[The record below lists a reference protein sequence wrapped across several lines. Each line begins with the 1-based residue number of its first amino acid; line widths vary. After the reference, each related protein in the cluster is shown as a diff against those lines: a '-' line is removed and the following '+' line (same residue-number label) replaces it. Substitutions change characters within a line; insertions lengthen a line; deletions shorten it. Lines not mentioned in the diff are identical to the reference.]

1 MPKQKPGFHRAFF
14 YLNGQ
19 LIPISPPDGGWL
31 RAVRPEKCP
40 HRDGSRPILG
50 QRVTAGPNARK
61 LDLHT
66 RTRPT
71 QSDSPGYLLRAPY
84 AAWVSAAL
92 LLALALPLMSAAAD
106 NVPNAGGLLQTVPT
120 QPLQSSIPAASA
132 LPAMRPDAQAAM
144 PETTPFLVRQLRV
157 DGNTVFNTATLHALL
172 TSMLDQ
178 RLTLPQIAQGI
189 EAITAYYRAA
199 GYPLARVIIPAQ
211 IIENG
216 VVRVQVIEANWGRV
230 ELLNN
235 SSIKD
240 AVLLRTL
247 SNLEPG
253 SVIRLDTM
261 ERATLLLSDLPGV
274 VPRALLRA
282 GQEVGSSDL
291 VVDVQPGAPWIASL
305 SADNF
310 GSRYTGVGRTNA
322 NVQWNNPLGRGD
334 TLGLNSLNSEGGGL
348 DYVSFAYELPVWIPG
363 VQAGVGNLSM
373 NYRLGDTAAILAASG
388 KANTSSVWLR
398 SALVRSPRVNLN
410 ARLGFGNNV
419 LQDHVD
425 STGVKTDR
433 TLNVW
438 SLELSGEIQDG
449 WLGGGKNTLGFA
461 LYSGQVTFDDDTA
474 GALDASTA
482 QTAGGFGRATWAL
495 GRTQALG
502 GSMSA
507 VLSLNGQWAQKN
519 LDNGQ
524 KFSIGGATSVRAYRS
539 GVLSGDSGAFG
550 SFELRY
556 TLPTPQALAQT
567 GTWQLTAFI
576 DSATV
581 QTNHSPWSSDSNEA
595 SLTGAG
601 LGLIWQGSK
610 GVSSRIFIA
619 SSVGELPSQLAGSE
633 STHTNAW
640 WELSLAF

>member
-1 MPKQKPGFHRAFF
+1 MP
-14 YLNGQ
+14 N
-19 LIPISPPDGGWL
+19 
-31 RAVRPEKCP
+31 
-40 HRDGSRPILG
+40 
-50 QRVTAGPNARK
+50 TA
-61 LDLHT
+61 
-66 RTRPT
+66 
-71 QSDSPGYLLRAPY
+71 
-84 AAWVSAAL
+84 
-92 LLALALPLMSAAAD
+92 
-106 NVPNAGGLLQTVPT
+106 
-120 QPLQSSIPAASA
+120 
-132 LPAMRPDAQAAM
+132 
-144 PETTPFLVRQLRV
+144 PFLVRQLRV
-157 DGNTVFNTATLHALL
+157 EGNTVFDTATLQALL
-172 TSMLDQ
+172 ATMQDK
-178 RLTLPQIAQGI
+178 RLTLPQIAEGI
-189 EAITAYYRAA
+189 EAITTYYRAA
-199 GYPLARVIIPAQ
+199 GYPLARTIIPAQ
-211 IIENG
+211 TIENG
-216 VVRVQVIEANWGRV
+216 VLRVQVIEANWGQV
-230 ELLNN
+230 ELRNN
-235 SSIKD
+235 SAVKD

-247 SNLEPG
+247 STLEKG
-253 SVIRLDTM
+253 SVIRLDVL

-274 VPRALLRA
+274 MPRALLRA
-282 GQEVGSSDL
+282 GQEVGSSDM
-291 VVDVQPGAPWIASL
+291 VVDVQPDATWSASL

-334 TLGLNSLNSEGGGL
+334 TLGVSSLTSESGSLN
-348 DYVSFAYELPVWIPG
+348 YARMAYEVPVLMAG
-363 VQAGVGNLSM
+363 MHAGVDSSGM
-373 NYRLGDTAAILAASG
+373 QYRLGDLAGSLMASG
-388 KANTSSVWLR
+388 KADTNSAWLR
-398 SALVRSPRVNLN
+398 SALVRSPRINLN
-410 ARLGFGNNV
+410 ARLSWSNNV

-438 SLELSGEIQDG
+438 GLELSGERQDG
-449 WLGGGKNTLGFA
+449 WQGGGTNTLGFA

-482 QTAGGFGRATWAL
+482 HSTGGFGRATWAL

-502 GSMSA
+502 SSMSA

>member
-1 MPKQKPGFHRAFF
+1 MAG
-14 YLNGQ
+14 
-19 LIPISPPDGGWL
+19 LITHSPPH
-31 RAVRPEKCP
+31 A
-40 HRDGSRPILG
+40 
-50 QRVTAGPNARK
+50 ARTTCSP
-61 LDLHT
+61 LT
-66 RTRPT
+66 RH
-71 QSDSPGYLLRAPY
+71 
-84 AAWVSAAL
+84 
-92 LLALALPLMSAAAD
+92 LALALSLLSTVCAAAET
-106 NVPNAGGLLQTVPT
+106 VPNAGGLLQTVPT
-120 QPLQSSIPAASA
+120 QPLQSGLPAAPA
-132 LPAMRPDAQAAM
+132 LPAIRPDPPAAM

-157 DGNTVFNTATLHALL
+157 DGNTVFDTATLQALL
-172 TSMLDQ
+172 AGMLDQ

-189 EAITAYYRAA
+189 EAVTTYYREA
-199 GYPLARVIIPAQ
+199 GYPLARAIIPAQ
-211 IIENG
+211 VIENG
-216 VVRVQVIEANWGRV
+216 VVRVQVIEANWGQV
-230 ELLNN
+230 ELRNN
-235 SSIKD
+235 GAVQD
-240 AVLLRTL
+240 AVLMRML

-253 SVIRLDTM
+253 SVIRLEAM

-282 GQEVGSSDL
+282 GQEVGRSDL
-291 VVDVQPGAPWIASL
+291 VVDVQPGAPWSAAV

-334 TLGLNSLNSEGGGL
+334 TLGVSSLSSESGGL
-348 DYVSFAYELPVWIPG
+348 NYARLAYEVPVLMAG
-363 VQAGVGNLSM
+363 MHAGVDNSGM
-373 NYRLGDTAAILAASG
+373 QYRLGDNAGSLMASG
-388 KANTSSVWLR
+388 KADTSSAWLR
-398 SALVRSPRVNLN
+398 SALVRSPNTNLN
-410 ARLGFGNNV
+410 ARLSWTNNV

-438 SLELSGEIQDG
+438 GLELSGERQDG

-502 GSMSA
+502 SSMSA

-524 KFSIGGATSVRAYRS
+524 KFSIGGASSVRAYRS

-556 TLPTPQALAQT
+556 TLPTPQALEQT
-567 GTWQLTAFI
+567 GTWQLIAFI

-581 QTNHSPWSSDSNEA
+581 QTNHSPWSNDSNEA
-595 SLTGAG
+595 SLSGAG

-640 WELSLAF
+640 WELSWAF

>member
-1 MPKQKPGFHRAFF
+1 M
-14 YLNGQ
+14 
-19 LIPISPPDGGWL
+19 
-31 RAVRPEKCP
+31 
-40 HRDGSRPILG
+40 
-50 QRVTAGPNARK
+50 
-61 LDLHT
+61 
-66 RTRPT
+66 
-71 QSDSPGYLLRAPY
+71 DSPSSFVRVRL
-84 AAWVSAAL
+84 AACSNSGL
-92 LLALALPLMSAAAD
+92 LLALSFLSTVCAAAD
-106 NVPNAGGLLQTVPT
+106 TLPNAGGLLQTVPA
-120 QPLQSSIPAASA
+120 QPRQSTTPAASA
-132 LPAMRPDAQAAM
+132 LPALRADEQAAM
-144 PETTPFLVRQLRV
+144 PNTAPFLVRQLRV
-157 DGNTVFNTATLHALL
+157 EGNTVFDTATLQALL
-172 TSMLDQ
+172 ATMQDK
-178 RLTLPQIAQGI
+178 RLTLPQIAEGI
-189 EAITAYYRAA
+189 EAITTYYRAA
-199 GYPLARVIIPAQ
+199 GYPLARTIIPAQ
-211 IIENG
+211 TIENG
-216 VVRVQVIEANWGRV
+216 VLRVQVIEANWGQV
-230 ELLNN
+230 ELHNN
-235 SSIKD
+235 SAVKD
-240 AVLLRTL
+240 TVLMRTL

-253 SVIRLDTM
+253 SVIRLDAL

-282 GQEVGSSDL
+282 GQEVGSSDM
-291 VVDVQPGAPWIASL
+291 VVDVQPDATWSASL

-334 TLGLNSLNSEGGGL
+334 TLGVSSLTSESGSLN
-348 DYVSFAYELPVWIPG
+348 YARMAYEVPVLMAG
-363 VQAGVGNLSM
+363 MHAGVDSSGM
-373 NYRLGDTAAILAASG
+373 QYRLGDLAGSLMASG
-388 KANTSSVWLR
+388 KADTNSAWLR
-398 SALVRSPRVNLN
+398 SALVRSPRINLN
-410 ARLGFGNNV
+410 ARLSWSNNV

-438 SLELSGEIQDG
+438 GLELSGERQDV
-449 WLGGGKNTLGFA
+449 WQGGGTNTLGFA

-482 QTAGGFGRATWAL
+482 HSTGGFGRATWAL

-502 GSMSA
+502 SSMSA